1 MHRWSAVTRGA
12 MLRALQGDIV
22 ETRIIRSN
30 YGISFK
36 ELWDPAIHES
46 PEKQRTASKNKYE
59 VPGAST
65 VCLPLTKYRAFDEQ
79 EQKWFCT
86 QVMRWYVKRVS
97 RYSRNQSQD
106 ILTKLIFDYY
116 NRETNSQKRNTCL
129 SNSTGLS
136 RISTISYSLS
146 ISWTTMNPASCRIL

>member
-1 MHRWSAVTRGA
+1 

-46 PEKQRTASKNKYE
+46 PEKQRTAAKNKYE
-59 VPGAST
+59 VLGPSI
-65 VCLPLTKYRAFDEQ
+65 VCLALTKHRAFDEQ

-97 RYSRNQSQD
+97 PYSRKQFQD
-106 ILTKLIFDYY
+106 ILTKIIFDYY

-129 SNSTGLS
+129 SNSTGS
-136 RISTISYSLS
+136 RPISTISYSLS
-146 ISWTTMNPASCRIL
+146 IS